1 MKAQVQDRLLRLTKL
16 VFSMAFYLWSE
27 TMNAVCSLLGKKRPG
42 TCVAINYHA
51 VSRQDRVRFA
61 QQMNTLLR
69 HAKPIAADHRQPL
82 QPGQHCVAVTFD
94 DGLLSTLDNA
104 IPELVQRRIPATLFV
119 VPGLL
124 GTVPQ
129 WTEYGR
135 DAIGDEIIA
144 SADRLKEL
152 PCDLFTI
159 GSHSMTHQW
168 LPRLPED
175 ESRTE
180 ISASRGELERLL
192 TREIKLFSFPYGG
205 ANERL
210 KSVCREAG
218 YERVFTILPELAFAD
233 AQEFVTGRVG
243 VNPSDW
249 ALEFRLKILG
259 AYRWLPVV
267 FSWKRKLF
275 GSQFQERPQASNVKM
290 RTRSAPNGIY

>member
-1 MKAQVQDRLLRLTKL
+1 MKAQVQDKLLRLTKL
-16 VFSMAFYLWSE
+16 AFSMFYFIWSE
-27 TMNAVCSLLGKKRPG
+27 AGNAVRSLLGKKKPG

-51 VSRQDRVRFA
+51 VSRQDRARFA

-82 QPGQHCVAVTFD
+82 QPGQHCVVVTFD

-104 IPELVQRRIPATLFV
+104 IPELVQRKIPATLFV

-129 WTEYGR
+129 WAEYGR
-135 DAIGDEIIA
+135 DSIGEEVIA
-144 SADRLKEL
+144 SADRLREL
-152 PCDLFTI
+152 PRDLFTI
-159 GSHSMTHQW
+159 GSHTMTHRW
-168 LPRLPED
+168 LPSLSED
-175 ESRTE
+175 EAGIE
-180 ISASRGELERLL
+180 ISASRVELERLL
-192 TREIKLFSFPYGG
+192 NREIKLFSFPYGG

-210 KSVCREAG
+210 RNLCRESG
-218 YERVFTILPELAFAD
+218 YERVFTILPDLAFTD
-233 AQEFVTGRVG
+233 PQEFVTGRVG

-259 AYRWLPVV
+259 AYRWLPIV

-275 GSQFQERPQASNVKM
+275 GNQFQERPQTSNVKM